1 MPRWTWFAEALL
13 SNKFLLRPPPRI
25 ITSATG
31 SADYGACV
39 VSVNGDFHDKKRVP
53 ANKALS
59 LSLKQLGDN
68 IRRERMSKNIT
79 QQQLAELAD
88 LNIRNVQR
96 IEAGESDILFSTLA
110 RIKKALGC
118 SWEILIPKSWI

>member
-1 MPRWTWFAEALL
+1 M
-13 SNKFLLRPPPRI
+13 
-25 ITSATG
+25 
-31 SADYGACV
+31 
-39 VSVNGDFHDKKRVP
+39 P

-68 IRRERMSKNIT
+68 IRRERMSKKIT

-96 IEAGESDILFSTLA
+96 IEAGESDVLFSTLA
-110 RIKKALGC
+110 RIKRALGC
-118 SWEILIPKSWI
+118 PWDILIPKSWN